1 MNSTTKLRK
10 RVSLLEPIR
19 WVDRFGAEH
28 LLINGKGDDVFH
40 VIPDQRDE
48 EGNSFTE
55 ILSKKALIE
64 FVKQVQSIGE

>member
-1 MNSTTKLRK
+1 M
-10 RVSLLEPIR
+10 EPIR

-40 VIPDQRDE
+40 IIPEQRNDE
-48 EGNSFTE
+48 GESFVE

-64 FVKQVQSIGE
+64 FAKQVQSIG

>member
-1 MNSTTKLRK
+1 
-10 RVSLLEPIR
+10 LEPIR
-19 WVDRFGAEH
+19 WIDFFGKEH
-28 LLINGKGDDVFH
+28 LLISGKGDHVFH

-64 FVKQVQSIGE
+64 FVKQVQSVGE